1 MWFDFYHIYFISF
14 LFIFTILRLRLKHD
28 VRQMDKKSIPVR
40 INTKL
45 LHALDTLKAPEK
57 TRTEKVAA
65 ALQLYV
71 EHLTHVSEDKTERK
85 TRAET
90 TTETLEHTQL
100 MSDIERLEGVIQLKD
115 EVLESKNSAIDSL
128 KSSLGWALS
137 EFSQLQK
144 VALPAPQEEAQEKRK
159 WWHIRKRQK

>member
-1 MWFDFYHIYFISF
+1 
-14 LFIFTILRLRLKHD
+14 
-28 VRQMDKKSIPVR
+28 MDKKSITVR
-40 INTKL
+40 INAKL

-85 TRAET
+85 TQAET

-115 EVLESKNSAIDSL
+115 ELIESKDSEINTL
-128 KSSLGWALS
+128 KGNLGWALS

-144 VALPAPQEEAQEKRK
+144 IAIPAAPQEKRK
-159 WWHIRKRQK
+159 WWHMRRKRQVK